1 MDFYLDKLAGNT
13 PLIKLSARVYA
24 KLETYNPTG
33 SVKDRVITYLVRK
46 AIDRDQINSD
56 TVFCEA
62 TSGNTGISLSACAA
76 HLGLPCKIFMPSNM
90 SIERKQMMQAYG
102 AELVFSD
109 PDDFQGAIQMRDD
122 FISSNSRS
130 WSPMQ
135 FSNQENVICHRE
147 TTALEIFKDV
157 ELLSD
162 KRLAYF
168 VHGAGTGG
176 TIEGFRQCVVKMG
189 ADVKICMV
197 EPEDSPHGIQGI
209 ADGKEFLAESS
220 NMDRVIRVSTDEAIK
235 KAVSF
240 SKKTGLLIGISAG
253 ANLVASERLSPSLEG
268 SDIIVTMLCDR
279 GERYMSIFG
288 SLV

>member
-1 MDFYLDKLAGNT
+1 MHFYLDKLAGNT
-13 PLIKLSARVYA
+13 PLIKVAPRIYA
-24 KLETYNPTG
+24 KLETFNPTG

-46 AIDRDQINSD
+46 AIDRDQINSE

-90 SIERKQMMQAYG
+90 SIERRQMMEAYG
-102 AELVFSD
+102 AEIIFSD
-109 PDDFQGAIQMRDD
+109 PDDFQGAISMRDE
-122 FISSNSRS
+122 FISSNNCS

-135 FSNQENVICHRE
+135 FSNQENIICHRE
-147 TTALEIFKDV
+147 TTAREIFKDV
-157 ELLSD
+157 ELLDD

-176 TIEGFRQCVVKMG
+176 TIEGFRQYVVES
-189 ADVKICMV
+189 AANVKICMV
-197 EPEDSPHGIQGI
+197 EPEESPHGIQGI
-209 ADGKEFLAESS
+209 ADGKEFLAESKK
-220 NMDRVIRVSTDEAIK
+220 MDKVISVSTDEAIR
-235 KAVSF
+235 KAISF
-240 SKKTGLLIGISAG
+240 SKNTGLLVGISAG
-253 ANLVASERLSPSLEG
+253 ANLVASEKLLPSLKN

-288 SLV
+288 EFK